1 MRSMSAANHGRYI
14 LNVSNLTVKLQNQVV
29 LENLSFKLKK
39 GMTLAILGPN
49 GAGKTTLLKA
59 LLNLVPYDGTIEWE
73 GKVKIG
79 YVPQNIT
86 VSDIPISV
94 REFLSAKGRAT
105 TEKYLSSVKLT
116 DKTIPNRSLGLL
128 SGGELRKVLI
138 AWALID
144 NPSVLLFD
152 EPTTGVDMGSEEPIF
167 MMLKELKQ
175 KRRITILV
183 TTHDVHIVREYADY
197 LLALN
202 RRATFFGESKEIM
215 NPSLQR
221 VIYGETVCE
230 GYDSEGRTP

>member
-1 MRSMSAANHGRYI
+1 MPKINSGKYI
-14 LNVSNLTVKLQNQVV
+14 LNVSNLTVKLQNKVV
-29 LENLSFKLKK
+29 LENLSFKLER

-73 GKVKIG
+73 QEVKIG

-94 REFLSAKGRAT
+94 REFLSAKAPSMT
-105 TEKYLSSVKLT
+105 NKYLDSVRLT
-116 DKTIPNRSLGLL
+116 DETIPDRSLGLL

-138 AWALID
+138 AWALIG
-144 NPSVLLFD
+144 NPNVLLFD

-167 MMLKELKQ
+167 MMLKQLKQ
-175 KRRITILV
+175 KRRITILM

-202 RRATFFGESKEIM
+202 RRATFFGASREIM
-215 NPSLQR
+215 SPAIQQL
-221 VIYGETVCE
+221 IYGETVCE
-230 GYDSEGRTP
+230 GYDVEGRAS